1 MNEEQTSAQ
10 SAGIRPGKGITRTAV
25 SRVLNALLWLV
36 FCAMSGTGLL
46 LAFRM
51 PPGSGGRLTALGL
64 TRHEWGDWHT
74 WLSYAF
80 LALIALHLA
89 LHWRWFWQVA
99 AKRRS
104 WPLIGG
110 IGAGLLLMAA
120 LVLQP
125 VTTAAGGRGKEG
137 GKGRGKQHVEHQ
149 ADAECDGVC
158 EKCKHPCGE
167 D

>member
-1 MNEEQTSAQ
+1 M
-10 SAGIRPGKGITRTAV
+10 
-25 SRVLNALLWLV
+25 NALLWLV

-51 PPGSGGRLTALGL
+51 PPGSGGRVSALGL

-80 LALIALHLA
+80 LALIAVHLA
-89 LHWRWFWQVA
+89 MHWRWFWQVA

-104 WPLIGG
+104 WPLLAG
-110 IGAGLLLMAA
+110 IGAGLALMAL

-125 VTTAAGGRGKEG
+125 VSRGGAGRGEGHGAGRGKER
-137 GKGRGKQHVEHQ
+137 GKGRVENR
-149 ADAECDGVC
+149 AKAECDGEC
-158 EKCKHPCGE
+158 GECRSPCGG

>member
-1 MNEEQTSAQ
+1 MSEQEATGE
-10 SAGIRPGKGITRTAV
+10 SAGIRAGKGITRTTV

-51 PPGSGGRLTALGL
+51 PPGSGGRVSALGL
-64 TRHEWGDWHT
+64 TRHMWGDWHT

-80 LALIALHLA
+80 LALIAVHLA

-99 AKRRS
+99 AKRKS
-104 WPLIGG
+104 WPLLVG
-110 IGAGLLLMAA
+110 IGAGLALMAA

-125 VTTAAGGRGKEG
+125 VSRGGEGRGE
-137 GKGRGKQHVEHQ
+137 GRGKQHKSGS
-149 ADAECDGVC
+149 CDGVC
-158 EKCKHPCGE
+158 EECRSPCHRE
-167 D
+167 